1 MITQFI
7 IGFLVYGVLALASY
21 SESIKSS
28 MYYYPIGIVAA
39 IVANLCWLSIAKGE
53 SDPSKLVIT
62 GLYWD
67 VMLTLVYIVVPFVLF
82 GAKVNMW
89 QGLGIAAIIMG
100 IVLTK
105 VG

>member
-1 MITQFI
+1 MIVQFV

-21 SESIKSS
+21 SESFKAS
-28 MYYYPIGIVAA
+28 MFYYPTGVVAA
-39 IVANLCWLSIAKGE
+39 IVANVCWLMIAKGE

-67 VMLTLVYIVVPFVLF
+67 IMLTLVYIVVPFAMF

-89 QGLGIAAIIMG
+89 QGFGIAAIILG
-100 IVLTK
+100 ILLTK